1 MQKILVIDD
10 EKGIRDSL
18 SLIFQ
23 MEGYEAQSVDNAKS
37 GLVLI
42 DAGSRYDFIICDI
55 KLPGMG
61 GMEFLEE
68 IRERDLSPII
78 IMISAYGSVESSI
91 EAIKKGADDYINK
104 PVNSEELTLR
114 MRMAEERR
122 RLRQKNIYLEKEIG
136 MRGEFRDI
144 IYESAP
150 MEEAVMLAEK
160 ASRFKTT
167 VLISGE
173 SGTGKELIAK
183 AIHNGSPRR
192 EAPFIA
198 VNCAA
203 IPETLL
209 ESELFGYVKGAFSG
223 ADATKRGLLEE
234 AHGGTLFLDE
244 IGEFPLPL
252 QPKLLRVLQDGEI
265 RRLGD
270 TVLIKTDT
278 KVIAAT
284 SRDLP
289 AEVMNGRFRNDLYYR
304 LSVFPVSIPPL
315 RERKEDVPV
324 LVRHFIAKHNRQ
336 LKRRIVDT
344 TPEVISELMEYD
356 WPGNVREL
364 ENVIERAM
372 ILSDSEYIN
381 KIDIGAFPPKRNL
394 NPEAWTDTLTY
405 EEARQRIEKSYIE
418 KALSD
423 AHGNRTKAAKMLGI
437 SRRSLLYKLKEQ
449 KEN

>member
-23 MEGYEAQSVDNAKS
+23 MEGYEAESVDNARY
-37 GLVLI
+37 GLELI
-42 DAGSRYDFIICDI
+42 DGGNRYDFIICDI

-104 PVNSEELTLR
+104 PLNSEELILR
-114 MRMAEERR
+114 MRMAEERQ

-150 MEEAVMLAEK
+150 MEEAIKLSEK
-160 ASRFKTT
+160 ASQFRTT

-183 AIHNGSPRR
+183 AIHNGSPRK

-209 ESELFGYVKGAFSG
+209 ESELFGYAKGAFSG
-223 ADATKRGLLEE
+223 ADSSKRGLIEE

-244 IGEFPLPL
+244 IGEFPSSL
-252 QPKLLRVLQDGEI
+252 QPKLLRFLQDGDI

-270 TVLIKTDT
+270 TKLIKTDT

-284 SRDLP
+284 SRDLLL
-289 AEVMNGRFRNDLYYR
+289 EVMNGRFRNDLYYR
-304 LSVFPVSIPPL
+304 LSVFPVSVPPL
-315 RERKEDVPV
+315 RDRKEDVPV
-324 LVRHFIAKHNRQ
+324 LVRHFIAKHNRH
-336 LKRRIVDT
+336 LKRRIIDT
-344 TPEVISELMEYD
+344 TPEVMSELMDYH

-372 ILSDSEYIN
+372 ILSDSEYIT
-381 KIDIGAFPPKRNL
+381 KIDIGAFLPKRNL

-423 AHGNRTKAAKMLGI
+423 ARGNRTKAAKMLGI

>member
-18 SLIFQ
+18 SMIFGI
-23 MEGYEAQSVDNAKS
+23 EGYEAVSLDNAKA
-37 GLVLI
+37 GLSLI
-42 DAGSRYDFIICDI
+42 DEGERYDFIICDI

-68 IRERDLSPII
+68 IRERDLAPVI
-78 IMISAYGSVESSI
+78 IMISAYGTVESSI

-104 PVNSEELTLR
+104 PIITEELILR

-122 RLRQKNIYLEKEIG
+122 RLRQRTVYLEKEIG
-136 MRGEFRDI
+136 TRGEFGDI
-144 IYESAP
+144 IYVSSQ
-150 MEEAVMLAEK
+150 MEEVIRLAEK
-160 ASRFKTT
+160 ASQYKTT

-192 EAPFIA
+192 DAPFMA

-209 ESELFGYVKGAFSG
+209 ESELFGYAKGAFSG
-223 ADATKRGLLEE
+223 ADSSKRGLIEE

-244 IGEFPLPL
+244 IGEFPLTL
-252 QPKLLRVLQDGEI
+252 QPKLLRVLQEGEI

-270 TVLIKTDT
+270 TRLIKTDL
-278 KVIAAT
+278 KIIAAT
-284 SRDLP
+284 SRDL
-289 AEVMNGRFRNDLYYR
+289 ARETERGRFRNDLYYR
-304 LSVFPVSIPPL
+304 LNVLPVTIPPL
-315 RERKEDVPV
+315 RERKEDVPP
-324 LVRHFIAKHNRQ
+324 LVRYFIAKHNRR
-336 LKRRIVDT
+336 LNRRITDA
-344 TPEVISELMEYD
+344 TPEAMSEIMSYD

-364 ENVIERAM
+364 ENAVERAM
-372 ILSDSEYIN
+372 ILSDSEYIQ
-381 KIDIGAFPPKRNL
+381 KIDIGATLPKRGPS
-394 NPEAWTDTLTY
+394 PESWIETLTY
-405 EEARQRIEKSYIE
+405 EEARHRIEKSYIE
-418 KALSD
+418 KALAESR
-423 AHGNRTKAAKMLGI
+423 GNRTKAARILGI

-449 KEN
+449 KEG

>member
-1 MQKILVIDD
+1 
-10 EKGIRDSL
+10 
-18 SLIFQ
+18 
-23 MEGYEAQSVDNAKS
+23 
-37 GLVLI
+37 
-42 DAGSRYDFIICDI
+42 
-55 KLPGMG
+55 
-61 GMEFLEE
+61 
-68 IRERDLSPII
+68 
-78 IMISAYGSVESSI
+78 MISAYGSVESSI

-104 PVNSEELTLR
+104 PLNTEELTLR
-114 MRMAEERR
+114 MRMAEERQ
-122 RLRQKNIYLEKEIG
+122 RLRLKNIYLEKEIG

-150 MEEAVMLAEK
+150 MEEAIKLSEK
-160 ASRFKTT
+160 ASQFKTT

-183 AIHNGSPRR
+183 AIHNGSPRK

-203 IPETLL
+203 IPETLM
-209 ESELFGYVKGAFSG
+209 ESELFGYAKGAFSG
-223 ADATKRGLLEE
+223 ADSSKRGLIEE

-244 IGEFPLPL
+244 IGEFPMSL

-270 TVLIKTDT
+270 TKLIKTDT

-284 SRDLP
+284 SRDLLL
-289 AEVMNGRFRNDLYYR
+289 EVMNGRFRNDLYYR

-315 RERKEDVPV
+315 RDRKEDVPV

-336 LKRRIVDT
+336 LKRRIIDT
-344 TPEVISELMEYD
+344 TPEVISELMDYD

-381 KIDIGAFPPKRNL
+381 KIDIGAFLPKRNP

-423 AHGNRTKAAKMLGI
+423 ARGNRTKAAKMLGI

>member
-18 SLIFQ
+18 SMIFGI
-23 MEGYEAQSVDNAKS
+23 EGYMAVSVDNAKA
-37 GLVLI
+37 GLSLI
-42 DAGSRYDFIICDI
+42 DEGERYDFIICDI

-68 IRERDLSPII
+68 IRERDLAPVI
-78 IMISAYGSVESSI
+78 IMISAYGTVENSI

-104 PVNSEELTLR
+104 PIVTEELILR
-114 MRMAEERR
+114 MKMAEERR
-122 RLRQKNIYLEKEIG
+122 RLRQRTEYLEREIG
-136 MRGEFRDI
+136 SRKEFGDI
-144 IYESAP
+144 IFASVR
-150 MEEAVMLAEK
+150 MEDVIRLAEK
-160 ASRFKTT
+160 AGQYKTT

-192 EAPFIA
+192 DAPFIA

-209 ESELFGYVKGAFSG
+209 ESELFGYAKGAFSG
-223 ADATKRGLLEE
+223 ADGSKRGLIEE

-244 IGEFPLPL
+244 IGEFPLTL
-252 QPKLLRVLQDGEI
+252 QPKLLRVLQEGEI

-270 TVLIKTDT
+270 TGLIKTDIRI
-278 KVIAAT
+278 IAAT
-284 SRDLP
+284 SRDL
-289 AEVMNGRFRNDLYYR
+289 ARETERGRFRNDLYYR
-304 LSVFPVSIPPL
+304 LNVLPIIIPPL
-315 RERKEDVPV
+315 RERKEDILP
-324 LVRHFIAKHNRQ
+324 LVRYFIAKYNRR
-336 LKRRIVDT
+336 LNRRITDA
-344 TPEVISELMEYD
+344 TPEAMSEIMGYD

-364 ENVIERAM
+364 ENAVERAM
-372 ILSDSEYIN
+372 ILSDSEYIQ
-381 KIDIGAFPPKRNL
+381 KIDIGTTSSKQGPGA
-394 NPEAWTDTLTY
+394 ESWIGTLTY
-405 EEARQRIEKSYIE
+405 EEARHRIEKSYIE
-418 KALSD
+418 KALAESR
-423 AHGNRTKAAKMLGI
+423 GNRTKAAKILGI